1 MIEKARLIKA
11 PTITAEEVNDDDY
24 ILIDS
29 ESAGLR
35 KYQLKK
41 MIIDEEPNEEE

>member
-1 MIEKARLIKA
+1 MIEKERLIKA
-11 PTITAEEVNDDDY
+11 PTITAEEVADDDY

-29 ESAGLR
+29 ATNGMR

-41 MIIDEEPNEEE
+41 MIIDEEPNEEV

>member
-1 MIEKARLIKA
+1 MLDKERLIKA
-11 PTITAEEVNDDDY
+11 PTITAEEVAEDDY

-29 ESAGLR
+29 ETAGVR

-41 MIIDEEPNEEE
+41 LIDGAEEE